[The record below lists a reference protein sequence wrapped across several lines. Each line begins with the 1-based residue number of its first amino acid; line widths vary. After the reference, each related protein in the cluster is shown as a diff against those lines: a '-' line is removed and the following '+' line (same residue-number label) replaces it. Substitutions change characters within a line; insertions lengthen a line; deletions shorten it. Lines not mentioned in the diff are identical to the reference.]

1 MAVGAGAAGNAARS
15 GRGTGTGGSGLSGGG
30 QDSGSNVGNKGMGS
44 YGSGSSRSSSSSS
57 SRGLFSGLGD
67 LFSGG
72 LIGALGDVLGPANK
86 AAQAANMSRQRDKT
100 SNRGGGPEGPAKQ
113 TNLGIPTFGPTAP
126 ATEPDPPQA
135 LREAA
140 DLQNYFSDLQNIAR
154 GGLAAQQALARF
166 GIAPEQSYFQYR
178 ESFPEFGDLS
188 GTSGGLAGIIR
199 SLGKMS
205 RTPESFAEGGR
216 AGESMGR
223 RDIQTDVGKF
233 GQMLR
238 DLMLMTDEPTGRQA
252 RQAMAEEAGYISPAI
267 AQREGAL
274 YQPGGLIPRVAE
286 TIEVSPLPPPGMS
299 RERTQRE
306 RELAR
311 VRREGNLYQPGGLM
325 PRVAETGSPRYG
337 GDAEAFRFVM
347 PPRDNS
353 PLNIIPDRDRPEIE
367 VSPLPPPG
375 MSRERTQ
382 RERELARLR
391 LPSQAERDLME
402 AVRNEPDITEML
414 LRDRRSMTDE
424 PTGMSREMTQREREL
439 SRSRRMSQD
448 EGVEFERLGTGAN
461 IYSAEA
467 LAQLEAEMA
476 QRDSEAR
483 DLMEAVRN
491 EPDITEVMPPVP
503 GEEPELNYQP
513 EIFAFI
519 RQEEGSESEGYTL
532 PVKDYPLSGVTIA
545 NGLDLGQQDEDS
557 LRRMGL
563 TDDLIE
569 LFTPYFGLQ
578 GADAKAFLEENPL
591 FISPEQKSFIED
603 KLNEDD
609 YKRFS
614 NFWNS
619 SETYTPWENLKPEQ
633 QAVLLSVF
641 RQYGN
646 LPTETKNFWGYASTG
661 DWDGVLRELRDFKDE
676 TPDRRNRE
684 ADLLETGFAKGGPVY
699 RRNEALPMIEGD
711 HVVPAKAVKGNEGGL
726 ASLSRRLSGNPSYDG
741 MIRGPGGPRDD
752 AIKTRVYAAGGGI
765 SGMMDNLQNPF
776 NSVPARVSNKEYVIP
791 RDAIN
796 NLGRMAG
803 APEGMANKAGQDIIY
818 QLVENLKRKA

>member
-1 MAVGAGAAGNAARS
+1 MS
-15 GRGTGTGGSGLSGGG
+15 YSGGG
-30 QDSGSNVGNKGMGS
+30 PDSGSSASGMGS
-44 YGSGSSRSSSSSS
+44 ASRSKGAKSSSST
-57 SRGLFSGLGD
+57 GGFLSGLGD
-67 LFSGG
+67 FLGSGG
-72 LIGALGDVLGPANK
+72 LIGLGLSALGDILGPPDK
-86 AAQAANMSRQRDKT
+86 AAQAANMSRQRGKT
-100 SNRGGGPEGPAKQ
+100 SARGGGPEGPAKQ

-126 ATEPDPPQA
+126 ATEPDSPQA

-199 SLGKMS
+199 SLGRMS
-205 RTPESFAEGGR
+205 RTAESFAEGGR
-216 AGESMGR
+216 VGESMGR
-223 RDIQTDVGKF
+223 RNIQTDVGKF

-286 TIEVSPLPPPGMS
+286 T
-299 RERTQRE
+299 
-306 RELAR
+306 
-311 VRREGNLYQPGGLM
+311 
-325 PRVAETGSPRYG
+325 
-337 GDAEAFRFVM
+337 
-347 PPRDNS
+347 
-353 PLNIIPDRDRPEIE
+353 IE

-503 GEEPELNYQP
+503 GEEPELNYKP

-532 PVKDYPLSGVTIA
+532 PVKDHPLSGVTIA
-545 NGLDLGQQDEDS
+545 NGLDLGQHDEDS

-591 FISPEQKSFIED
+591 SISSEQKSFIED
-603 KLNEDD
+603 KLDEDD

-646 LPTETKNFWGYASTG
+646 LPTRTENFWGYASTG
-661 DWDGVLRELRDFKDE
+661 DWEGVLRELRYFKDE

-684 ADLLETGFAKGGPVY
+684 ADLLETGFANGGPVY

>member
-1 MAVGAGAAGNAARS
+1 MAGYGSDSRRVRGYKYGGDTGRVGVGSHGMSPAG
-15 GRGTGTGGSGLSGGG
+15 GGG
-30 QDSGSNVGNKGMGS
+30 Q
-44 YGSGSSRSSSSSS
+44 
-57 SRGLFSGLGD
+57 RGTT
-67 LFSGG
+67 GG
-72 LIGALGDVLGPANK
+72 
-86 AAQAANMSRQRDKT
+86 
-100 SNRGGGPEGPAKQ
+100 RGGGPEGAARPK
-113 TNLGIPTFGPTAP
+113 NR
-126 ATEPDPPQA
+126 PQA
-135 LREAA
+135 LPTIAPVADAPSPPLEALRQA
-140 DLQNYFSDLQNIAR
+140 SDLQNYFSDLQNIAL
-154 GGLAAQQALARF
+154 GGQAAQSALARF

-199 SLGKMS
+199 SLGRMS
-205 RTPESFAEGGR
+205 RTAESFAEGGR
-216 AGESMGR
+216 VGESMGR
-223 RDIQTDVGKF
+223 RNIQTDVGKF

-286 TIEVSPLPPPGMS
+286 T
-299 RERTQRE
+299 
-306 RELAR
+306 
-311 VRREGNLYQPGGLM
+311 
-325 PRVAETGSPRYG
+325 
-337 GDAEAFRFVM
+337 
-347 PPRDNS
+347 
-353 PLNIIPDRDRPEIE
+353 IE

-503 GEEPELNYQP
+503 GEEPEPNYQP

-532 PVKDYPLSGVTIA
+532 PVKDHPLSGVTIA
-545 NGLDLGQQDEDS
+545 NGLDLGQHDEDS

-591 FISPEQKSFIED
+591 SISSEQKSFIED

-646 LPTETKNFWGYASTG
+646 LPTRTENFWGYASTG
-661 DWDGVLRELRDFKDE
+661 DWDGVLRELRNFKDE

-684 ADLLETGFAKGGPVY
+684 ADLLETGFANGGPVY

>member
-1 MAVGAGAAGNAARS
+1 MS
-15 GRGTGTGGSGLSGGG
+15 YSGGG
-30 QDSGSNVGNKGMGS
+30 PDSGSSASGMGS
-44 YGSGSSRSSSSSS
+44 ASRSKGAKSSSST
-57 SRGLFSGLGD
+57 GGFLSGLGD
-67 LFSGG
+67 FLGSGG
-72 LIGALGDVLGPANK
+72 LIGLGLSALGDILGPPDK
-86 AAQAANMSRQRDKT
+86 AAQAANMSRQRGKT
-100 SNRGGGPEGPAKQ
+100 SARGGGPEGPAKQ

-126 ATEPDPPQA
+126 ATEPDSPQA

-199 SLGKMS
+199 SLGRMS
-205 RTPESFAEGGR
+205 RTAESFAEGGR
-216 AGESMGR
+216 VGESMGR
-223 RDIQTDVGKF
+223 RNIQTDVGKF

-252 RQAMAEEAGYISPAI
+252 ERLAMAEEAGYISPAI
-267 AQREGAL
+267 A
-274 YQPGGLIPRVAE
+274 
-286 TIEVSPLPPPGMS
+286 
-299 RERTQRE
+299 
-306 RELAR
+306 
-311 VRREGNLYQPGGLM
+311 RREGNLYQPGGLM

-532 PVKDYPLSGVTIA
+532 PVKDHPLSGVTIA
-545 NGLDLGQQDEDS
+545 NGLDLGQHDEDS

-591 FISPEQKSFIED
+591 SISSEQKSFIED
-603 KLNEDD
+603 KLDEDD

-646 LPTETKNFWGYASTG
+646 LPTRTENFWGYASTG
-661 DWDGVLRELRDFKDE
+661 DWDGVLRELRNFKDE

-684 ADLLETGFAKGGPVY
+684 ADLLETGFANGGPVY

>member
-1 MAVGAGAAGNAARS
+1 
-15 GRGTGTGGSGLSGGG
+15 
-30 QDSGSNVGNKGMGS
+30 
-44 YGSGSSRSSSSSS
+44 
-57 SRGLFSGLGD
+57 
-67 LFSGG
+67 
-72 LIGALGDVLGPANK
+72 
-86 AAQAANMSRQRDKT
+86 
-100 SNRGGGPEGPAKQ
+100 
-113 TNLGIPTFGPTAP
+113 
-126 ATEPDPPQA
+126 
-135 LREAA
+135 
-140 DLQNYFSDLQNIAR
+140 
-154 GGLAAQQALARF
+154 
-166 GIAPEQSYFQYR
+166 
-178 ESFPEFGDLS
+178 
-188 GTSGGLAGIIR
+188 
-199 SLGKMS
+199 
-205 RTPESFAEGGR
+205 
-216 AGESMGR
+216 
-223 RDIQTDVGKF
+223 
-233 GQMLR
+233 
-238 DLMLMTDEPTGRQA
+238 
-252 RQAMAEEAGYISPAI
+252 
-267 AQREGAL
+267 
-274 YQPGGLIPRVAE
+274 
-286 TIEVSPLPPPGMS
+286 
-299 RERTQRE
+299 
-306 RELAR
+306 
-311 VRREGNLYQPGGLM
+311 M

-532 PVKDYPLSGVTIA
+532 PVKDHPLSGVTIA
-545 NGLDLGQQDEDS
+545 NGLDLGQHDEDS

-591 FISPEQKSFIED
+591 SISSEQKSFIED

-646 LPTETKNFWGYASTG
+646 LPTRTENFWGYASTG
-661 DWDGVLRELRDFKDE
+661 DWDGVLRELRNFKDE

-684 ADLLETGFAKGGPVY
+684 ADLLETGFANGGPVY

>member
-1 MAVGAGAAGNAARS
+1 MS
-15 GRGTGTGGSGLSGGG
+15 YSGGG
-30 QDSGSNVGNKGMGS
+30 PDSGSSASGMGS
-44 YGSGSSRSSSSSS
+44 ASRSKGAKSSSST
-57 SRGLFSGLGD
+57 GGFLSGLGD
-67 LFSGG
+67 FLGSGG
-72 LIGALGDVLGPANK
+72 LIGLGLSALGDILGPPDK
-86 AAQAANMSRQRDKT
+86 AAQAANMSRQRGKT
-100 SNRGGGPEGPAKQ
+100 SARGGGPEGPAKQ

-126 ATEPDPPQA
+126 ATEPDSPQA

-199 SLGKMS
+199 SLGRMS
-205 RTPESFAEGGR
+205 RTAESFAEGGR
-216 AGESMGR
+216 VGESMGR
-223 RDIQTDVGKF
+223 RNIQTDVGKF

-286 TIEVSPLPPPGMS
+286 T
-299 RERTQRE
+299 
-306 RELAR
+306 
-311 VRREGNLYQPGGLM
+311 
-325 PRVAETGSPRYG
+325 
-337 GDAEAFRFVM
+337 
-347 PPRDNS
+347 
-353 PLNIIPDRDRPEIE
+353 IE

-532 PVKDYPLSGVTIA
+532 PVKDHPLSGVTIA
-545 NGLDLGQQDEDS
+545 NGLDLGQHDEDS

-591 FISPEQKSFIED
+591 SISSEQKSFIED

-646 LPTETKNFWGYASTG
+646 LPTRTENFWGYASTG
-661 DWDGVLRELRDFKDE
+661 DWDGVLRELRNFKDE

-684 ADLLETGFAKGGPVY
+684 ADLLETGFANGGPVY

>member
-1 MAVGAGAAGNAARS
+1 MAGYGSDSRRVRGYKYGGDTGRVGVGSHGMSPAG
-15 GRGTGTGGSGLSGGG
+15 GGG
-30 QDSGSNVGNKGMGS
+30 Q
-44 YGSGSSRSSSSSS
+44 
-57 SRGLFSGLGD
+57 RGTTGD
-67 LFSGG
+67 
-72 LIGALGDVLGPANK
+72 
-86 AAQAANMSRQRDKT
+86 
-100 SNRGGGPEGPAKQ
+100 RGGGPEGAARPK
-113 TNLGIPTFGPTAP
+113 NR
-126 ATEPDPPQA
+126 PQA
-135 LREAA
+135 LPTIAPVADAPSPPLEALRQA
-140 DLQNYFSDLQNIAR
+140 SDLQNYFSDLQNIAL
-154 GGLAAQQALARF
+154 GGQAAQSALARF

-199 SLGKMS
+199 SLGRMS
-205 RTPESFAEGGR
+205 RTAESFAEGGR
-216 AGESMGR
+216 VGESMGR
-223 RDIQTDVGKF
+223 RNIQTDVGKF

-252 RQAMAEEAGYISPAI
+252 ERLAMAEEAGYISPAI
-267 AQREGAL
+267 AQREGNL
-274 YQPGGLIPRVAE
+274 YQPGGLMPRVAE

-353 PLNIIPDRDRPEIE
+353 PLNIIPDGARPEIE
-367 VSPLPPPG
+367 VEPLAPPVSPAESTPTEEKPEPRL
-375 MSRERTQ
+375 TY
-382 RERELARLR
+382 ELILDRLGR
-391 LPSQAERDLME
+391 DAADLFEQDPAVFYDYYEDYLDSLRDL
-402 AVRNEPDITEML
+402 
-414 LRDRRSMTDE
+414 RSMTDE

-439 SRSRRMSQD
+439 SRSRRMSQ
-448 EGVEFERLGTGAN
+448 
-461 IYSAEA
+461 AE
-467 LAQLEAEMA
+467 
-476 QRDSEAR
+476 R

-491 EPDITEVMPPVP
+491 EPELILDRLGQDAADLFEQDPAVFYDYYEDNLDSLIP
-503 GEEPELNYQP
+503 GEKPEIDYKP
-513 EIFAFI
+513 EIFNFI
-519 RQEEGSESEGYTL
+519 GREEGSESEGYTL
-532 PVKDYPLSGVTIA
+532 NITKYPNAGVTIA

-569 LFTPYFGLQ
+569 LFTPYLGLQ

-591 FISPEQKSFIED
+591 SISPEQKSFVED
-603 KLNEDD
+603 KLNEYD

-614 NFWNS
+614 TFWNS
-619 SETYTPWENLKPEQ
+619 SETYAPWENLKPEQ
-633 QAVLLSVF
+633 KAVLLSVF

-646 LPTETKNFWGYASTG
+646 LPGRTPNFWEYSSTG
-661 DWDGVLRELRDFKDE
+661 DWDGVLRELRDFKDDFG
-676 TPDRRNRE
+676 PRRVRE
-684 ADLLETGFAKGGPVY
+684 ANLLEYGFANGGPVY